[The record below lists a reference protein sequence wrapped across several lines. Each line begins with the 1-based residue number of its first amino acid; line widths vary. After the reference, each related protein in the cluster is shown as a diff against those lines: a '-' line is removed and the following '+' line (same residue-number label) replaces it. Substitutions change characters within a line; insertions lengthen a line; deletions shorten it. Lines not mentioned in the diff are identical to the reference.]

1 MENKKYGNLEIILE
15 SLEANVTQEQLD
27 ELMNYITEKVESM
40 GLTLAGRSYI
50 STDEDYENAE
60 EPEPTEER

>member
-1 MENKKYGNLEIILE
+1 MENKKYGNLEIIIE
-15 SLEANVTQEQLD
+15 ALEADVTQEQLD
-27 ELMNYITEKVESM
+27 ELMDHITEKVESM

-50 STDEDYENAE
+50 STDEDYEDAE

>member
-15 SLEANVTQEQLD
+15 DLNADITQEQLD
-27 ELMNYITEKVESM
+27 ELMDYITEKVESM

-50 STDEDYENAE
+50 STDEDYEDAE
-60 EPEPTEER
+60 ETEPTEER